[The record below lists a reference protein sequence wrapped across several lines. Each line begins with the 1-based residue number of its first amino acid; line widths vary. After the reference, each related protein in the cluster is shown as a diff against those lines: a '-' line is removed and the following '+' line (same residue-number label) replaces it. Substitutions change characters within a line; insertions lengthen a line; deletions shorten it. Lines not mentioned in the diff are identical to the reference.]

1 MAYPSPMGPYGGQG
15 GVSLSEGLCGSEVQV
30 VGSEGSVW
38 WRGGLPISEGSL
50 WPQWGPARVLGV
62 RVSAWGACRVRGVL
76 MTAMVHGLVR
86 EVRGHKGC
94 GLVQGVLVASK
105 GAWPGPRGPCG
116 VKGALPGPRGP
127 SAAGGRSRVQGL
139 RLAEVGCCWVLG
151 VRLAAGGAGRVRVFC
166 LNAGS
171 VAGFEGSIWPQGAW
185 PGPRRPSSCRGR
197 GRVRGF
203 CLAARGA

>member
-86 EVRGHKGC
+86 EVR
-94 GLVQGVLVASK
+94 VATRGAAWSK
-105 GAWPGPRGPCG
+105 GY
-116 VKGALPGPRGP
+116 L
-127 SAAGGRSRVQGL
+127 
-139 RLAEVGCCWVLG
+139 
-151 VRLAAGGAGRVRVFC
+151 
-166 LNAGS
+166 
-171 VAGFEGSIWPQGAW
+171 WPQ
-185 PGPRRPSSCRGR
+185 RGR
-197 GRVRGF
+197 GRVRGV
-203 CLAARGA
+203 LVV